1 MTVPKTRNLI
11 AIGTA
16 LTLGASI
23 AAATPALAQ
32 SGWFTGDRDQI
43 TRQMNEAAARYDLQ
57 PVAYIEADDDEFEA
71 YTLDAQGNRA
81 KIELDRY
88 GNVDE
93 VEIKFER
100 RANFVGNYASESE
113 VRQSIEDAGYEFV
126 ALVDRKKRHYEIM
139 ARGANDEMA
148 GLHVD
153 FGGAISKVKYEP
165 AKFGS
170 ERGWAP
176 EGPGARERA
185 ERQGGPA
192 AGFARGN

>member
-1 MTVPKTRNLI
+1 MTVSKTRNLI

-32 SGWFTGDRDQI
+32 NGWFTGDRDQI
-43 TRQMNEAAARYDLQ
+43 TQQMNEAAERYNLQ
-57 PVAYIEADDDEFEA
+57 PVAYIESDDDEFEA
-71 YTLDAQGNRA
+71 YTQDAQGNRA

-88 GNVDE
+88 GNVEE
-93 VEIKFER
+93 VEIEFER
-100 RANFVGNYASESE
+100 RANFVGNYASESQ

-148 GLHVD
+148 ELHVD

-165 AKFGS
+165 SEFGR
-170 ERGWAP
+170 ERAWAP
-176 EGPGARERA
+176 EGPAERERA
-185 ERQGGPA
+185 ERRGGPA
-192 AGFARGN
+192 AGFAPGN